1 MNKSR
6 ALAGNCT
13 QWKKKLNSPP
23 LKPVKVDTVCFDHS
37 ITLFWTFFVFFPP
50 LLTCLTGQQQG
61 KNSKTG
67 KLITGS
73 TVALSPSSLLRQW
86 ATAGTDDKT
95 WTPHRHGEI
104 KVAGFLF
111 LNYWT
116 LALLLLAAHLSLSL
130 SLCIYFYTVCAHKG
144 VSYKMARTDGKTQKT
159 NLSLKKIK
167 DMKRLMSHHAKQCSG
182 IIVGFFY

>member
-1 MNKSR
+1 M
-6 ALAGNCT
+6 
-13 QWKKKLNSPP
+13 KLNSPP

-37 ITLFWTFFVFFPP
+37 ITLFWTFVFFPP

-61 KNSKTG
+61 KTSKTG

-116 LALLLLAAHLSLSL
+116 LALLLLAAHSSLSL
-130 SLCIYFYTVCAHKG
+130 SLHLFLYCMCSQRCVHITVKWHEWMEKHR
-144 VSYKMARTDGKTQKT
+144 KLTFR
-159 NLSLKKIK
+159 
-167 DMKRLMSHHAKQCSG
+167 
-182 IIVGFFY
+182 

>member
-1 MNKSR
+1 MVLIKTSASTIIITECKWIECEQKPSSSR
-6 ALAGNCT
+6 EVRHSQDSL
-13 QWKKKLNSPP
+13 KKLNSPP

-37 ITLFWTFFVFFPP
+37 ITLFWTFVFFPP

-61 KNSKTG
+61 KTSKTG

-116 LALLLLAAHLSLSL
+116 LAPLLLAAHLSLSL
-130 SLCIYFYTVCAHKG
+130 SAS
-144 VSYKMARTDGKTQKT
+144 VSILYVLTKMCPYYCKMARTDGKKHRKLTF
-159 NLSLKKIK
+159 L
-167 DMKRLMSHHAKQCSG
+167 
-182 IIVGFFY
+182 